1 MKSLSQFQENVGLI
15 FGQGE
20 QFRFNW
26 NRLRGILE
34 GRDYLKCETPKPQ
47 VLGLVVWCVSL
58 SSQALVWR
66 RVLSYAPLEH
76 S

>member
-1 MKSLSQFQENVGLI
+1 MKSFSQFQENVGLI

-20 QFRFNW
+20 QFCFNW

-34 GRDYLKCETPKPQ
+34 SRDYLKCETPELQ

-58 SSQALVWR
+58 SSQAFVWP